1 MLSYTQYTNN
11 IPEGF
16 GGVSYG
22 PYIKIRP
29 KYKDDSGIHAHEQ
42 LHAKQWW
49 TWFLV
54 GAVAAYL
61 LWPLGSFYWYY
72 ALLGGMGMHAILY
85 KFVHAYR
92 LWCEVRAYRKQLGY
106 YADDRSLKFAGFI
119 SSKYGLNISIEDAQK
134 LLKD

>member
-1 MLSYTQYTNN
+1 MISLTHYTDN
-11 IPEGF
+11 IRTGF

-29 KYKDDSGIHAHEQ
+29 KHKDDGGIHAHEQ
-42 LHAKQWW
+42 LHARQWW
-49 TWFLV
+49 AWFLV

-61 LWPLGSFYWYY
+61 LLPLGEFLWYY

-85 KFVHAYR
+85 KFNHGYR
-92 LWCEVRAYRKQLGY
+92 LLCEVRAYRKQLGY